1 MVNIWYS
8 ASILHLSERFLLF
21 LRCEGVPGKAVKE
34 HVGAKPN
41 HEYTLTL
48 SGQKK
53 RRSDN
58 KWTKMSYMSQKH
70 MLYHAPWVEKHCQ
83 RRKVLRWTTLERDT
97 ERSWQLGSDR
107 RWYYQPLEDRGH
119 SGPRLLCWSSGF
131 VAPQKEPTSTYKCS
145 RHHHIW
151 GIQIPVIIWPFVWN
165 RWSIN
170 IARIANAAS
179 CHSHCRRLPLCIN
192 EVSKGEILNQI
203 TRMRNSSSPLRHK
216 NTAHFPSNCISPK
229 LLTIFPNI

>member
-1 MVNIWYS
+1 MANIWYS

-58 KWTKMSYMSQKH
+58 KWAKMSYMSQKH

-83 RRKVLRWTTLERDT
+83 RRKLHRWTTLERDT
-97 ERSWQLGSDR
+97 ERSSQLGSDL
-107 RWYYQPLEDRGH
+107 RWFYQPLEVRGTF
-119 SGPRLLCWSSGF
+119 W
-131 VAPQKEPTSTYKCS
+131 APTSVLKF
-145 RHHHIW
+145 W
-151 GIQIPVIIWPFVWN
+151 
-165 RWSIN
+165 
-170 IARIANAAS
+170 
-179 CHSHCRRLPLCIN
+179 LC
-192 EVSKGEILNQI
+192 
-203 TRMRNSSSPLRHK
+203 
-216 NTAHFPSNCISPK
+216 SPK
-229 LLTIFPNI
+229 KNHQHTNAVDIIIFDEFRYP

>member
-1 MVNIWYS
+1 MANIWYS

-41 HEYTLTL
+41 LEYTLTL

-58 KWTKMSYMSQKH
+58 CELRCHMSQKH

-83 RRKVLRWTTLERDT
+83 RQKVLRWTTLERDT

-107 RWYYQPLEDRGH
+107 RWYYQPLEVRGTF
-119 SGPRLLCWSSGF
+119 W
-131 VAPQKEPTSTYKCS
+131 APTSMLKFWLCSPKKKPPAYKCS

-151 GIQIPVIIWPFVWN
+151 WIQILVIISPFVD
-165 RWSIN
+165 
-170 IARIANAAS
+170 
-179 CHSHCRRLPLCIN
+179 PF
-192 EVSKGEILNQI
+192 V
-203 TRMRNSSSPLRHK
+203 
-216 NTAHFPSNCISPK
+216 
-229 LLTIFPNI
+229 

>member
-1 MVNIWYS
+1 MELTSAQGCTTFLIVLRSFLFSRIFSAISLFERNFPFQALSALYLTLVSTSKNQFMQWNSGFDFVATKQRPTFDIAHRFCIWVS
-8 ASILHLSERFLLF
+8 RFLFF

-41 HEYTLTL
+41 LEYTLTL

-58 KWTKMSYMSQKH
+58 CELRCHMSQKH

-83 RRKVLRWTTLERDT
+83 RRKLHRWTTLERDT
-97 ERSWQLGSDR
+97 ERSSQLGSDL

-131 VAPQKEPTSTYKCS
+131 VAPKKTTS
-145 RHHHIW
+145 
-151 GIQIPVIIWPFVWN
+151 IQM
-165 RWSIN
+165 
-170 IARIANAAS
+170 
-179 CHSHCRRLPLCIN
+179 
-192 EVSKGEILNQI
+192 Q
-203 TRMRNSSSPLRHK
+203 
-216 NTAHFPSNCISPK
+216 
-229 LLTIFPNI
+229 